1 MNVSDALDPQVDGP
15 RWFAV
20 QTRRGHEA
28 KARFHL
34 HNQGYETF
42 LPLFP
47 KTRRHAR
54 RQETVLAAFFPG
66 YLFTC
71 LDIRQTRWR
80 PINGT
85 FGVSRLVMETETRPK
100 PVPDGVVEA
109 LRASVDGAQVVRP
122 DGRTGELQ
130 MGQQVRVLA
139 GPFAEQLGKLTRLD
153 GNGRVQVLLDIMGG
167 ETPVEVPKGNVTPA

>member
-1 MNVSDALDPQVDGP
+1 MNISDALDPKIDNT

-34 HNQGYETF
+34 ERQGYETF

-54 RQETVLAAFFPG
+54 RLETVYSAFFPG
-66 YLFTC
+66 YAFVW
-71 LDIRQTRWR
+71 LDIRRTRWR

-85 FGVSRLVMETETRPK
+85 FGVSRIVMETETRPK
-100 PVPDGVVEA
+100 PVPHGVVEA
-109 LRASVDGAQVVRP
+109 LHASVDDQDV
-122 DGRTGELQ
+122 LQ
-130 MGQQVRVLA
+130 LDTAGDLAMDQQVRVIA
-139 GPFAEQLGKLTRLD
+139 GPFADQLGKLTRLD
-153 GNGRVQVLLDIMGG
+153 AQGRVQVLLEILGG
-167 ETPVEVPKGNVTPA
+167 ATRVELDRCSITPA